1 MPLRRKVRGAPYRLQ
16 LYTDIMAAPPKPTNR
31 PPSRPAR
38 LTTLLGKR
46 AAGRPPHREFG
57 FPENVDVPLFLWTE
71 DGPLKEHPDYRAA
84 KAGDT
89 DAAIRLVA
97 AVGTPI
103 ARQIK
108 EKQEAGAWPANCI
121 FVAPHAREALGDNA
135 IPQTFAVLLSLTTG
149 GQLDLEIIQTAKVYH
164 TGADAMERMIARPS
178 FSGQVVRDG
187 RYVLVDDV
195 STMGGTLC
203 DLADHIRR
211 GGGTVVGVV
220 VLVNASRSGRLFPAK
235 KTVSRLEKEYGNDI
249 REIFG
254 IEPAALTA
262 DEAQYL
268 VGFKTADEIRG
279 RCAKA
284 RETTDQRLRSRG
296 ILGDE
301 LEVGK
306 RTQIIASSARDA
318 AFRSRRWIGGR
329 NTKKDRN

>member
-1 MPLRRKVRGAPYRLQ
+1 
-16 LYTDIMAAPPKPTNR
+16 MAAPPKLTNKL
-31 PPSRPAR
+31 PPRQAR
-38 LTTLLGKR
+38 ATTVLGKR

-57 FPENVDVPLFLWTE
+57 FPENVDVPLFLWTN
-71 DGPLKEHPDYRAA
+71 DGPLKEHPDYQAA
-84 KAGDT
+84 KAGDS

-97 AVGTPI
+97 AVGAPI
-103 ARQIK
+103 VQQVLAKRSSG
-108 EKQEAGAWPANCI
+108 EWPRDYI

-135 IPQTFAVLLSLTTG
+135 IPQTFAVLLSLATR

-187 RYVLVDDV
+187 QYVLVDDV
-195 STMGGTLC
+195 TTMGGTLC

-211 GGGTVVGVV
+211 GGGAVIGAV

-249 REIFG
+249 REIFD

-268 VGFKTADEIRG
+268 LGFRTAEEIRG

-296 ILGDE
+296 ILRDE
-301 LEVGK
+301 AEDRK
-306 RTQIIASSARDA
+306 RRPIRASSARDA
-318 AFRSRRWIGGR
+318 AYRNWRWIWGR